1 MYVTRVRNA
10 HVMDE
15 YLRVTIPAWYHG
27 AARPSRH
34 LKIAIK
40 ALLSKRLYRWGV
52 GVD

>member
-27 AARPSRH
+27 AARPGRH
-34 LKIAIK
+34 LKIAMK
-40 ALLSKRLYRWGV
+40 ALLSKRLY
-52 GVD
+52 